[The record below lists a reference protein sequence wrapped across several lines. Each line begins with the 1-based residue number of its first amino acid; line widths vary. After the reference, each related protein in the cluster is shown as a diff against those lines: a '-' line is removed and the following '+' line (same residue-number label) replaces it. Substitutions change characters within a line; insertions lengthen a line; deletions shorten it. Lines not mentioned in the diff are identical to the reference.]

1 MFVIIFC
8 FIPILFTILHFY
20 LLKKR
25 KSLDWEIKKGQI
37 CYNCKEDLNISEK
50 ESWNRIMKSEDFS
63 KLCVSCNRDQKISSL
78 SNPFF
83 RWKYKFQKVLISNN
97 KYNKI
102 TLIFPIVAFSSIIL
116 DLILKFNHID
126 LNLWIVYGSANIIW
140 YLIMTWRTIY
150 TTQKK
155 PSE

>member
-1 MFVIIFC
+1 MFVIVFC

-50 ESWNRIMKSEDFS
+50 ESWDRIMKSEDFS

-102 TLIFPIVAFSSIIL
+102 TLIFPIVVFSSIIL
-116 DLILKFNHID
+116 DLVLKFNHIY
-126 LNLWIVYGSANIIW
+126 LNLWILSGFVNIIW
-140 YLIMTWRTIY
+140 YSIMTWRTIY